1 MITNLAIFKLY
12 INVNVHE
19 VLFSKTNFLL
29 LQVFEKLKVLNVS
42 YSKHLIEI
50 PDFSNMPNVEILIV
64 KGSINLIKVQSF
76 IEVINLLVIYL
87 VIFCLNWIGCENL
100 MNLPGGIHKLKH
112 LNTLCCTGCSKLKSF
127 PEIMDMMENLRELYL
142 GRTGIKN
149 LPWSIE
155 RLKGVQYLDLAHC
168 ENLESLP
175 ESICNLR
182 SLKTLLVHNCSKLSK
197 FPDTLRSFPIVSPCA
212 AWDMLG
218 EDEKLIRFSRS
229 ICAVRSQKQSMRDC
243 SQPPGRNSEPAF
255 LQLWSPQPEFLQ
267 VGNLEPEIPQLL
279 NLEPE
284 FPQVVNEEPELL
296 QLRNLE
302 PGFPQQGNLEP
313 GFPQQGNLEPEFP
326 QQGNLEPEFPQVG
339 IEEPELL
346 QLGNLEPE
354 IPQQGIEEPGLPQL
368 GNLEPGFLQLGSPQP
383 ESSKPESAPTG
394 PPKRY
399 REDQMEK
406 AIRSD
411 SWSLCWLEEL
421 DLSYC
426 NLKEGGIAREVF
438 HLPPLQVLNLSGN
451 NFFRIPPNIGKCS
464 KLRILKMSHCKLL
477 LEIPELPSSLREID
491 AHGCPLLLPLQ
502 RQAQLL
508 HSLLNCFKSD
518 IQV

>member
-100 MNLPGGIHKLKH
+100 MNLPGGIHKLNH
-112 LNTLCCTGCSKLKSF
+112 LNTLCCTGCSNLKSF

-142 GRTGIKN
+142 GRTGIKT

-182 SLKTLLVHNCSKLSK
+182 SLKTLLVNNCSKLSK
-197 FPDTLRSFPIVSPCA
+197 FPDTLRSFLEEFKWSASRLLQVRTQ
-212 AWDMLG
+212 
-218 EDEKLIRFSRS
+218 IRK
-229 ICAVRSQKQSMRDC
+229 VGNLK
-243 SQPPGRNSEPAF
+243 
-255 LQLWSPQPEFLQ
+255 PEFLQ
-267 VGNLEPEIPQLL
+267 P
-279 NLEPE
+279 
-284 FPQVVNEEPELL
+284 
-296 QLRNLE
+296 
-302 PGFPQQGNLEP
+302 
-313 GFPQQGNLEPEFP
+313 
-326 QQGNLEPEFPQVG
+326 
-339 IEEPELL
+339 
-346 QLGNLEPE
+346 
-354 IPQQGIEEPGLPQL
+354 
-368 GNLEPGFLQLGSPQP
+368 GSPQP
-383 ESSKPESAPTG
+383 ESSKPESAPAG

-399 REDQMEK
+399 WEDQVEK
-406 AIRSD
+406 AICSD

-451 NFFRIPPNIGKCS
+451 NFCKIPPNIGKCS

-502 RQAQLL
+502 RQTQLL

>member
-127 PEIMDMMENLRELYL
+127 PEIVDMMENLRELYL

-197 FPDTLRSFPIVSPCA
+197 FPDTLRSFPIV
-212 AWDMLG
+212 
-218 EDEKLIRFSRS
+218 
-229 ICAVRSQKQSMRDC
+229 
-243 SQPPGRNSEPAF
+243 PPFPAF
-255 LQLWSPQPEFLQ
+255 LKLWSPKPEFLQ
-267 VGNLEPEIPQLL
+267 VG

-313 GFPQQGNLEPEFP
+313 GFAQQGNLEPEFP

-354 IPQQGIEEPGLPQL
+354 IPQQGIEEPGLLQL
-368 GNLEPGFLQLGSPQP
+368 GNLEPGFLQLGSPKP

-406 AIRSD
+406 AIRRD

>member
-100 MNLPGGIHKLKH
+100 MNLPGGIHKLNH
-112 LNTLCCTGCSKLKSF
+112 LNTLCCTGCSNLKSF

-142 GRTGIKN
+142 GRTGIKT

-182 SLKTLLVHNCSKLSK
+182 SLKTLLVNNCSKLSK
-197 FPDTLRSFPIVSPCA
+197 FPDTLMGFLEEFEMSPSH
-212 AWDMLG
+212 D
-218 EDEKLIRFSRS
+218 
-229 ICAVRSQKQSMRDC
+229 
-243 SQPPGRNSEPAF
+243 
-255 LQLWSPQPEFLQ
+255 LQESSCLRLWSPKPEFLQ
-267 VGNLEPEIPQLL
+267 VGNLEPEFPQPL

-313 GFPQQGNLEPEFP
+313 GFPQQRNLEPEFP

-354 IPQQGIEEPGLPQL
+354 IPQQGIEEPGLLQL
-368 GNLEPGFLQLGSPQP
+368 GNLEPEFLQPGSPQP
-383 ESSKPESAPTG
+383 ESSKPESAPAG

-399 REDQMEK
+399 WEDQVEK
-406 AIRSD
+406 AICSD
-411 SWSLCWLEEL
+411 WSLCWLEEL

-451 NFFRIPPNIGKCS
+451 NFCKIPPNIGKCS

-502 RQAQLL
+502 RQTQLL

>member
-284 FPQVVNEEPELL
+284 FPQV
-296 QLRNLE
+296 
-302 PGFPQQGNLEP
+302 
-313 GFPQQGNLEPEFP
+313 
-326 QQGNLEPEFPQVG
+326 G

-354 IPQQGIEEPGLPQL
+354 IPQQGIEEPGLLQL
-368 GNLEPGFLQLGSPQP
+368 GNLEPGFLQLGSPKP

>member
-64 KGSINLIKVQSF
+64 KGRINLIKVQSF

-127 PEIMDMMENLRELYL
+127 PEIMDMMENLRVLYL

-175 ESICNLR
+175 GSICNLR

-197 FPDTLRSFPIVSPCA
+197 FPDTLRSFWIESTHEPMGEELHFRGGSLSLSP
-212 AWDMLG
+212 
-218 EDEKLIRFSRS
+218 RRS
-229 ICAVRSQKQSMRDC
+229 PKRSSL
-243 SQPPGRNSEPAF
+243 QPRRLKPKP
-255 LQLWSPQPEFLQ
+255 
-267 VGNLEPEIPQLL
+267 
-279 NLEPE
+279 
-284 FPQVVNEEPELL
+284 
-296 QLRNLE
+296 
-302 PGFPQQGNLEP
+302 
-313 GFPQQGNLEPEFP
+313 
-326 QQGNLEPEFPQVG
+326 
-339 IEEPELL
+339 
-346 QLGNLEPE
+346 
-354 IPQQGIEEPGLPQL
+354 
-368 GNLEPGFLQLGSPQP
+368 GSPQH
-383 ESSKPESAPTG
+383 EGCKPVSAPMG

-399 REDQMEK
+399 QEDQMEK
-406 AIRSD
+406 AICSD

-438 HLPPLQVLNLSGN
+438 HQPPLQVLNLSGN
-451 NFFRIPPNIGKCS
+451 NFCVIPPNIGKCS

-477 LEIPELPSSLREID
+477 LQIPELPSSLREID

-502 RQAQLL
+502 RQTQLL